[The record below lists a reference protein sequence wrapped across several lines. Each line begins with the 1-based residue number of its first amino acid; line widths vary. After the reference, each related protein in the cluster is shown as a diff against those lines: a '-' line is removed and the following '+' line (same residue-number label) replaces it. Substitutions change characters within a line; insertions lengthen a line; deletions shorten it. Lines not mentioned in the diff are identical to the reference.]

1 MPGYTP
7 TKPAGG
13 SRKDER
19 PASRTQK
26 GKDVS
31 AKAPAEGADDV
42 NPRQPGSPR
51 G

>member
-1 MPGYTP
+1 MPGPTP
-7 TKPAGG
+7 AKPAKG
-13 SRKDER
+13 SRKDDR
-19 PASRTQK
+19 AAPGTKSGK
-26 GKDVS
+26 GVS